1 MSIAE
6 RLRDFR
12 KRAGLN
18 QAELAA
24 KLNLDT
30 SLISRWEK
38 GEREPSAQQLAD
50 FARVIG
56 VSLDYVLNA
65 TVRPAFKF
73 RAQSHAE
80 RNEAAQ
86 AALLAAEAQ
95 VHYVDSAHKLAQI
108 LPRPFTL
115 RLDYAGNYL
124 PELTKQ
130 VRTHLRL
137 NERVSLDE
145 LIQALAEQNVFVFR
159 WTMPSEISGASYRG
173 AYTVIFINQSHSEAR
188 QLFTLAHEL
197 AHILFHLG
205 QSNGIETT
213 VSEFSSNR
221 DPQEKEANAF
231 AAELVMPSALIE
243 MAVRQYGKQLRS
255 PLILDALAN
264 WFNVS
269 RDALF
274 YRLVSWN
281 IFNWSD
287 KSIYF
292 NNFPPV
298 AYIPRPWVE
307 NIDCQVAGDF
317 RRLALGLY
325 ESEQVSAGKLAEW
338 FGVSRLA
345 MDDYLFQLSHERDA
359 MIEF

>member
-1 MSIAE
+1 MITAE

-18 QAELAA
+18 QVDLAT
-24 KLNLDT
+24 KLSLDT

-38 GEREPSAQQLAD
+38 GDREPSAQQLAD

-65 TVRPAFKF
+65 TVRPTFKF
-73 RAQSHAE
+73 HAQSHAA
-80 RNEAAQ
+80 RNNAAQ
-86 AALLAAEAQ
+86 TALLAAETQ
-95 VHYVDSAHKLAQI
+95 VHYVDSAYKLAQV

-115 RLDYAGNYL
+115 RLDYAGSYL

-159 WTMPSEISGASYRG
+159 WNMPPEISGASYRG
-173 AYTVIFINQSHSEAR
+173 AYTVIFINQAHSKAR

-205 QSNGIETT
+205 QANGAQTT

-243 MAVRQYGKQLRS
+243 VAVRQYGTQLRS
-255 PLILDALAN
+255 SLMLDALAN
-264 WFNVS
+264 WFYVS

-274 YRLVSWN
+274 YRLISWN
-281 IFNWSD
+281 IYNWSD
-287 KSIYF
+287 KSAYF
-292 NNFPPV
+292 NSAAPP
-298 AYIPRPWVE
+298 AYIPAPWV
-307 NIDCQVAGDF
+307 NDIDVQVASDF

-325 ESEQVSAGKLAEW
+325 QSEQISAGKLAEW
-338 FGVSRLA
+338 FGVTRLN
-345 MDDYLFQLSHERDA
+345 MDDYLFQLSPA
-359 MIEF
+359 ASF